1 MTPSSTPFPRRALRA
16 ALAAV
21 GAAVALHAS
30 DAGAQVGSGTVS
42 FRFTSFSGPF
52 AVSTQADAFTPANW
66 NLTGLVDGSGVTP
79 SGWVSQGDPNSPPLG
94 YVTGTKALAG
104 TSNTVSL
111 RYDFL
116 PPGDEAENII
126 SFAARPF
133 TNVALG
139 QNFVL
144 GTVTYRNGAWTGG
157 GVNPFFNTPTR
168 LGFEITTTS
177 PNGPAFNQTITGS
190 IVVVVNQVDPSV
202 NPYTIRANQDA
213 EADWIYAEGPTV
225 SNTIGSFRVY
235 DRGEAA
241 PPGFTNVGTIDLV
254 AQFNSLDIVG
264 FANPQGGFFSGT
276 IAPLPTVPAVTTP
289 EPGTWALLG
298 AGLAALGGWSRR
310 RRARS

>member
-1 MTPSSTPFPRRALRA
+1 MMPSSTPFARRALRA
-16 ALAAV
+16 ALATL

-42 FRFTSFSGPF
+42 FKFTSFSGPF
-52 AVSTQADAFTPANW
+52 AVANQADTFTPANW
-66 NLTGLVDGSGVTP
+66 VLTGLVDGGSVTP
-79 SGWVSQGDPNSPPLG
+79 SGWVPLGDPGDPNRG
-94 YVTGTKALAG
+94 YVTGTRALSSS
-104 TSNTVSL
+104 SNSVSL
-111 RYDFL
+111 RYDVF
-116 PPGDEAENII
+116 PPGDPAENII
-126 SFAARPF
+126 SFAPRPF

-144 GTVTYRNGAWTGG
+144 GTVTYQNGAWTGG
-157 GVNPFFNTPTR
+157 GVNPFFNTPTK
-168 LGFEITTTS
+168 LGFEITTLS
-177 PNGPAFNQTITGS
+177 PNGSAFNQTITGS

-213 EADWIYAEGPTV
+213 EADWIYAEGASV

-235 DRGEAA
+235 DRGDAA
-241 PPGFTNVGTIDLV
+241 PAGFTNVGTIDLI

-276 IAPLPTVPAVTTP
+276 ILPLPTVPAVTTP

-310 RRARS
+310 RRARA